1 MEISKLKLIEYQK
14 ELKELNERL
23 PEIIKRKQDAC
34 AEGDLRENTEYETA
48 STEHNSVKMRI
59 MQLETL
65 INDSKIIEPDL
76 GQYINLGSFVKV
88 KPLANGEEEEE
99 LILRVDN
106 EGDMLADE
114 PYNRVLSVKS
124 PLGAAIL
131 NSVSG
136 EYCIQAPVGKLRYAV
151 TKIPFDEIRNMYGL
165 DI

>member
-23 PEIIKRKQDAC
+23 PEIVKRKQDAC

-48 STEHNSVKMRI
+48 SAEHTSVKVRI

-76 GQYINLGSFVKV
+76 GQYINLGSFVRI
-88 KPLANGEEEEE
+88 KPLDAEDEEE

-114 PYNRVLSVKS
+114 PYNRILSVKS
-124 PLGAAIL
+124 PLGAAVL

-136 EYCIQAPVGKLRYAV
+136 EYSIQAPIGKLRYAV

-165 DI
+165 NI

>member
-23 PEIIKRKQDAC
+23 PGIIKRKQDAC

-48 STEHNSVKMRI
+48 STEHNSVKLRI

-88 KPLANGEEEEE
+88 KSLDDEEEEE

-124 PLGAAIL
+124 PLGAAVL

-136 EYCIQAPVGKLRYAV
+136 EYSIQAPVGKLRYTV